1 MTIQPAMAVSNRRL
15 RALAHHFAA
24 LPRSVPAAL
33 EAEELDDS
41 PVITAENWRTWEDD
55 GVSFR
60 LRL

>member
-1 MTIQPAMAVSNRRL
+1 MAVSNRRL

-41 PVITAENWRTWEDD
+41 PVVTAENWRTWEDD

>member
-1 MTIQPAMAVSNRRL
+1 MAVSNRRL

-24 LPRSVPAAL
+24 PSSVPAAL
-33 EAEELDDS
+33 QAEEPS
-41 PVITAENWRTWEDD
+41 VITQENWRTWEDD